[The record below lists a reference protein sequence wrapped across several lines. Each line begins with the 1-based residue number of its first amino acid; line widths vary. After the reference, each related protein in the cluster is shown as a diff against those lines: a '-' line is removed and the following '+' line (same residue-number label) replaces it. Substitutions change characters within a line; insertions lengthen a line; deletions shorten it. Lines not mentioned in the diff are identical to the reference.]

1 MSAFEVDA
9 QIFPIDPAW
18 DSVAAVAR
26 LGSFA
31 IPRFVMT
38 IIWIVLV
45 ILVIILLAW
54 IVHLAGGGLFEVKLG
69 HFKLLIGVT

>member
-1 MSAFEVDA
+1 MAK
-9 QIFPIDPAW
+9 
-18 DSVAAVAR
+18 

-31 IPRFVMT
+31 IPGLVMT

-54 IVHLAGGGLFEVKLG
+54 IVHLAGGGLFELRLG
-69 HFKLLIGVT
+69 HFKLQVGVT